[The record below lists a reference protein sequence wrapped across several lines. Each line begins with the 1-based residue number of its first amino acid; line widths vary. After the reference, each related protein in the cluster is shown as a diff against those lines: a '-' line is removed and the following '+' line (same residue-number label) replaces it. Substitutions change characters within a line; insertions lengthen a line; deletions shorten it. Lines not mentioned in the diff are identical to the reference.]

1 MLPIATQNNR
11 IDDLYLQKYLD
22 AKKISDILSFSDK
35 SDKNSKNGSLI
46 KTASSG
52 NQGNP
57 NDTIILLFTKML
69 DCLNLKYD
77 SDSVKNVIA
86 SLSKK
91 ESKTLIDM
99 PEFNKQASRIS
110 AERHDD
116 IKIVSKSIKD
126 SHYQVDVSKDVIS
139 KSGKKMFMISCY
151 ARDAYL
157 GRYLIKRNYFYTE
170 DREKFANDS
179 YEEIL
184 TKVGA
189 IKDRYYNEVIDVSE
203 IFAQMKKVLDG
214 VISEIKSE
222 EDSVATN
229 INR

>member
-1 MLPIATQNNR
+1 MLPIATQYNN
-11 IDDLYLQKYLD
+11 IDDLYLQKRLD
-22 AKKISDILSFSDK
+22 ANKINEILSFSQKEKQD
-35 SDKNSKNGSLI
+35 SSLI
-46 KTASSG
+46 KFASSG
-52 NQGNP
+52 ER
-57 NDTIILLFTKML
+57 NDDIILLFTKML

-77 SDSVKNVIA
+77 SANVRNVVA
-86 SLSKK
+86 SLTKN
-91 ESKTLIDM
+91 ENKTLIDM
-99 PEFNKQASRIS
+99 PEFSKHASRIS

-126 SHYQVDVSKDVIS
+126 SHYQVDISKDIIS

-151 ARDAYL
+151 ARDSYL

-170 DREKFANDS
+170 DREKFANES

-222 EDSVATN
+222 EDSIATN